1 MKLTKGKIHIRF
13 TIVDYDANGNV
24 WAINANS
31 KNKVCRR
38 VYKFT
43 DVELT
48 KNYEW

>member
-24 WAINANS
+24 WAINGNS
-31 KNKVCRR
+31 KNKVHRR